1 MLRETKTSQP
11 VAQTAHGVCL
21 LLWQLISCGP
31 AASRQGCPAERI
43 VAGMKA
49 EIERYLS
56 TGDSDPL
63 LTNWP
68 GNNVLERLQRGE
80 KRLKAALLAEVR
92 RRAARVRIPRP
103 EGMPGDLVAFA
114 RAKLEPMVRGLFPR
128 AEQPPV
134 LALLERS
141 IVFLTPETIE
151 PLIRGPGFLETAW
164 AVANIYL
171 VGIGAKPLGDEWRA
185 VGMSEETTCYVS
197 LAYFADDHPFS
208 DFVVHEAATSFTTR
222 SGGPRACR
230 RQGAGNGCCR
240 SNSENARRLPM
251 PARPTVACWNSPAA
265 RGSAALLEEL
275 KQGPLPPRDQV
286 DAKEYLE
293 ILAEAVGRRNGWKA
307 ILERARRRSPEGTR
321 RGTQGADAGTCR
333 RGHVLADCR
342 WSVRLSRRGSLP

>member
-1 MLRETKTSQP
+1 
-11 VAQTAHGVCL
+11 
-21 LLWQLISCGP
+21 
-31 AASRQGCPAERI
+31 
-43 VAGMKA
+43 MKA

-80 KRLKAALLAEVR
+80 ERLRAALLAEVR

-114 RAKLEPMVRGLFPR
+114 RTKLEPMVRGLFPR
-128 AEQPPV
+128 AEQQPV

-185 VGMSEETTCYVS
+185 VGMSVETTCYVS
-197 LAYFADDHPFS
+197 LAYFADDHPFA
-208 DFVVHEAATSFTTR
+208 DFVVHEAAHIFHNAKRRVAGLPETR
-222 SGGPRACR
+222 R
-230 RQGAGNGCCR
+230 RQWLLPIEFGKRETFAYACEAYSR
-240 SNSENARRLPM
+240 LRELAPRPADRRH
-251 PARPTVACWNSPAA
+251 A
-265 RGSAALLEEL
+265 LEEL

-286 DAKEYLE
+286 DTKEYLE

-307 ILERARRRSPEGTR
+307 ILERCS
-321 RGTQGADAGTCR
+321 QKK
-333 RGHVLADCR
+333 L
-342 WSVRLSRRGSLP
+342 